1 MLCPNEDAMMQIQ
14 NIKIVSELMCVTSK
28 SAMWCC
34 VQIKTTCSAEHF
46 QLPTSPLGQYCV
58 LSPAYL
64 QRSREVRCTYPK
76 NMQNSTLDNATKYQ
90 IQNVK
95 RALNVMKRPN
105 PSGHCMPH
113 GVMNFGVQA
122 HASHASE
129 CSDLLRA
136 SNFEHVNR
144 TV

>member
-1 MLCPNEDAMMQIQ
+1 MQFSKCGVMLCPNEDAMKQIQ

-34 VQIKTTCSAEHF
+34 VQIKTPCSAEHF

-95 RALNVMKRPN
+95 RALNVMKRPESKWALHATWCHELWC
-105 PSGHCMPH
+105 PSSC
-113 GVMNFGVQA
+113 VTCLRVQ
-122 HASHASE
+122 
-129 CSDLLRA
+129 
-136 SNFEHVNR
+136 
-144 TV
+144 